1 MIWWATSVRSAGVAL
16 FMCRV
21 WRSGGVRSFSLDRVL
36 CFCFESGVVVVSAAG
51 WPATVDGWAVVGGQ
65 EQGGVKGWFRS
76 HLLTV
81 RSDRWSRSAS
91 ALSWPEQ

>member
-1 MIWWATSVRSAGVAL
+1 MTALINSVLLIAFVATSVRSAGVAL

-76 HLLTV
+76 MAIP
-81 RSDRWSRSAS
+81 RRWADKT
-91 ALSWPEQ
+91 